1 MEKYDFERYNQFLN
15 TQSPRAGWYRR
26 YWLYPFLCRNLKGKT
41 LDVGSGLGDF
51 VIFRENTIGVD
62 INPTNVQFVQSRG
75 GRAVVMKE
83 NELPFDDDFF
93 DSVNIDNVLEH
104 LVDPNALLLEMQR
117 VLKPNGLLLIGVPG
131 RKGFKSAP
139 DHEVYYSRNHLVDL
153 LKDFKFDLRK
163 FSYMPFKFDF
173 FEDTLRQYC
182 YYALF
187 ENKK

>member
-1 MEKYDFERYNQFLN
+1 M
-15 TQSPRAGWYRR
+15 
-26 YWLYPFLCRNLKGKT
+26 
-41 LDVGSGLGDF
+41 
-51 VIFRENTIGVD
+51 
-62 INPTNVQFVQSRG
+62 
-75 GRAVVMKE
+75 
-83 NELPFDDDFF
+83 
-93 DSVNIDNVLEH
+93 
-104 LVDPNALLLEMQR
+104 
-117 VLKPNGLLLIGVPG
+117 LKPNGLLLIGVPG